1 MLAGMIV
8 SASYRTDIP
17 AFYADWFQARL
28 DAGVAE
34 VRNPYGGAPYRV
46 SLRPDEVT
54 GYVFWS
60 RNLAP
65 FSAALERVAEQGVP
79 FVLQFTVTGYP
90 RALETSTIAVG
101 TAVAQLRALAQRYG
115 PRAIVWRYDPVLLTS
130 LTPPDWHRAQVARLA
145 RELRGVTDEVCLSFA
160 QIYRKT
166 RRNLEQAA
174 AQHDFAWHD
183 PSEPEKAALL
193 ADLAAIAADYSIS
206 GTICSQATLGGTPAR
221 CIDIGRL
228 SDIAGR
234 ALSARTKGSG
244 ASRLSRGA
252 VQGRRDR
259 HRPAIGATS
268 VMRCRRWRGF
278 LLAAAGQARFGGS
291 RRNMPPRVSEMCL
304 IWQKTAQSNEGSP
317 WAAVRPDGAVS
328 RRSGA
333 RWHPKCRRPDRCR
346 RSGSPPECRWA
357 R

>member
-206 GTICSQATLGGTPAR
+206 GTICSQATLGGPPAR

-234 ALSARTKGSG
+234 ALSARTKGNRPGCLCAESRDIG
-244 ASRLSRGA
+244 AYDTCPHGCVYCYAVRDRDRAAAAHRGYRAALSRG
-252 VQGRRDR
+252 
-259 HRPAIGATS
+259 GATGTALPS
-268 VMRCRRWRGF
+268 
-278 LLAAAGQARFGGS
+278 A
-291 RRNMPPRVSEMCL
+291 PRVS
-304 IWQKTAQSNEGSP
+304 
-317 WAAVRPDGAVS
+317 
-328 RRSGA
+328 
-333 RWHPKCRRPDRCR
+333 
-346 RSGSPPECRWA
+346 
-357 R
+357 